1 MTRRAGKRFVGA
13 ALVAAFIAMP
23 ATSAEAGTRY
33 NQAVA
38 YTNGRDRVDVS
49 VSFRIAYDHGPIVT
63 ANNFAFARGSYCT
76 GCRTVAIALQIDLV
90 SGPVTKVNA
99 TNVSLAKNVKCVRCD
114 TVADAHQFVVAPG
127 TEDVGFT
134 QQGSSQLRAI
144 KRELIADAWKAQP
157 GAQLQAE
164 INALIARVESVL
176 RTQLVSEKPDN
187 DPERSTHLASRSPHV
202 DHRAGVSH
210 ATQPDEERA
219 G

>member
-1 MTRRAGKRFVGA
+1 MLTSLSWPLARR
-13 ALVAAFIAMP
+13 
-23 ATSAEAGTRY
+23 T
-33 NQAVA
+33 
-38 YTNGRDRVDVS
+38 
-49 VSFRIAYDHGPIVT
+49 
-63 ANNFAFARGSYCT
+63 
-76 GCRTVAIALQIDLV
+76 
-90 SGPVTKVNA
+90 
-99 TNVSLAKNVKCVRCD
+99 LASPN
-114 TVADAHQFVVAPG
+114 
-127 TEDVGFT
+127 
-134 QQGSSQLRAI
+134 
-144 KRELIADAWKAQP
+144 KAQP